1 MTDTPRYATAP
12 GHVRAVA
19 FPHVLV
25 LINYRTGGVQC
36 LLPKSAAHWHEAARS
51 GRLTAM
57 PRLLA
62 AHLLH
67 IGALYPTPAPVSWAA
82 PVSAPA
88 PAPSWGSAEHP
99 AGLAHA
105 TGRFSTAAATALV
118 ATSFIQRAGPRARAM
133 NRLVSAL
140 RTSAAST
147 RRSASL
153 AEAADA
159 VLAVRRTAWHAPVRT
174 ACLEESAAAAF
185 LLATRRLSIVWCHG
199 IAADPVR
206 LHAWVQTV
214 DGDTVAEPPSTLA
227 YTPALT
233 IGARHQHHP

>member
-57 PRLLA
+57 PGLLA

-67 IGALYPTPAPVSWAA
+67 IGALYPTPATVPWAA

-99 AGLAHA
+99 QDSPM
-105 TGRFSTAAATALV
+105 R
-118 ATSFIQRAGPRARAM
+118 P
-133 NRLVSAL
+133 
-140 RTSAAST
+140 AASRRQLRPLSPR
-147 RRSASL
+147 RRSSN
-153 AEAADA
+153 
-159 VLAVRRTAWHAPVRT
+159 VRAPGR
-174 ACLEESAAAAF
+174 
-185 LLATRRLSIVWCHG
+185 G
-199 IAADPVR
+199 P
-206 LHAWVQTV
+206 
-214 DGDTVAEPPSTLA
+214 
-227 YTPALT
+227 
-233 IGARHQHHP
+233 